1 MATCGDLLKKADFSN
16 NEHRQQLRSRVSV
29 SDDYIV
35 LRSPGGMPRPLWAGA
50 ISTIR
55 IIWTEFLGKRIPD
68 EVNRCWPKNTQGK
81 EAYGLNFDR
90 IDTRCLNA
98 VCN

>member
-35 LRSPGGMPRPLWAGA
+35 LRRILGLYPLTHLFVSHGVSRWHAAAFVG
-50 ISTIR
+50 R
-55 IIWTEFLGKRIPD
+55 RHFDDP
-68 EVNRCWPKNTQGK
+68 
-81 EAYGLNFDR
+81 YYMDR
-90 IDTRCLNA
+90 IFGETNSR
-98 VCN
+98 